1 MTQTKV
7 EAPFVENNRPFR
19 NLIINGDMQVA
30 QRATAATAAANAFN
44 TIDRFKALDVNSNG
58 AYTTEQHAMTEAEL
72 GTTGQRFALEA
83 NCTTADGSIA
93 ANHYAAIYTNIE
105 AQNCMSLL
113 YGTSNA
119 KTITLSFWV
128 KSNLTGTFC
137 VAFYKDDT
145 TTYWCTKEYT
155 IAAAD
160 TWEKKTL
167 TVKATEGSTTLIT
180 NSAGHIDQ
188 DNGVGIALY
197 FGLVSGSNYHG
208 SADVW
213 ETGTLFTSNQ
223 TNFLSST
230 SNNFYLTGVQLEVG
244 DAATD
249 FEYVPFDVQLQR
261 CQRYYY
267 VHTSGAESNTSH
279 VGLFNAYS
287 SSNLQISIFH
297 PVQMRAAASADFVQG
312 TNFYIA
318 YGNGGSDSFDG
329 FDLGSEGNK
338 NGSALYTS
346 SKNVS
351 VTQASPYFVRVYGST
366 GATARVAFDAE
377 L

>member
-7 EAPFVENNRPFR
+7 EAPFVENNATFR
-19 NLIINGDMQVA
+19 NLLINGDMSIA
-30 QRATAATAAANAFN
+30 QRAT
-44 TIDRFKALDVNSNG
+44 S
-58 AYTTEQHAMTEAEL
+58 
-72 GTTGQRFALEA
+72 TTGYTGGQSFPCCDRWKIQASSAGTWTCSQSTTVPAGQGFF
-83 NCTTADGSIA
+83 NSYKIDCTTANSSLDASD
-93 ANHYAAIYTNIE
+93 YLFLRQEIE
-105 AQNCMSLL
+105 GQNLQMLRK
-113 YGTSNA
+113 GTANA
-119 KTITLSFWV
+119 KKTTLSFWV
-128 KSNLTGTFC
+128 RSNLTGTYIVEF
-137 VAFYKDDT
+137 DDNDNT
-145 TTYWCTKEYT
+145 RNINKSYT
-155 IAAAD
+155 IDSAD
-160 TWEKKTL
+160 TWEKKSITF
-167 TVKATEGSTTLIT
+167 EGDTSGAFD
-180 NSAGHIDQ
+180 N
-188 DNGVGIALY
+188 DNGISGRLFFWLA
-197 FGLVSGSNYHG
+197 GGSN
-208 SADVW
+208 W
-213 ETGTLFTSNQ
+213 TTGTLATSWEA
-223 TNFLSST
+223 TNNVDRGVGQANLSSST
-230 SNNFYLTGVQLEVG
+230 DNEWYVTGVQFEVG

-249 FEYVPFDVQLQR
+249 FEHLPYDINLQR

-287 SSNLQISIFH
+287 SSNIQISIFH

-351 VTQASPYFVRVYGST
+351 VTQASPYFVRVNGST

-377 L
+377 M

>member
-7 EAPFVENNRPFR
+7 EAPFVENNANFR

-145 TTYWCTKEYT
+145 TTYWCAKEYT

-230 SNNFYLTGVQLEVG
+230 SNNFYLTGIQLEVG
-244 DAATD
+244 STATD
-249 FEYVPFDVQLQR
+249 FEHLPYDVQEQR
-261 CQRYYY
+261 CQRYCMVYGNGQNFNGAYY
-267 VHTSGAESNTSH
+267 NATSFVCDVYFPT
-279 VGLFNAYS
+279 
-287 SSNLQISIFH
+287 I
-297 PVQMRAAASADFVQG
+297 MRAAPSVSCTDLSNSIRVYTNGGIDYLDTLGDNGDTVYMSQLYNNGDASATSG
-312 TNFYIA
+312 HAATANI
-318 YGNGGSDSFDG
+318 N
-329 FDLGSEGNK
+329 
-338 NGSALYTS
+338 NGSFKLTYDS
-346 SKNVS
+346 
-351 VTQASPYFVRVYGST
+351 
-366 GATARVAFDAE
+366 E